1 MQPLTIGPG
10 SAVAVRYRLS
20 LEGGVTLEAPAQA
33 RWYVQ
38 GSDGFPAVLQRALV
52 GKKQGEVVTLTLPPA
67 EAFGLRDP
75 ALVVKLPRERFGAL
89 QPGERVAADADPA
102 AEGLVRAVD
111 ASSVTV
117 DFNPEFADAP
127 ILMRLEVTEVAAAMP
142 PGSP

>member
-52 GKKQGEVVTLTLPPA
+52 GKKKGEVVTLTLPPA

-75 ALVVKLPRERFGAL
+75 ALVVKLPRERFGAIE
-89 QPGERVAADADPA
+89 PGERVAPDANPE

-111 ASSVTV
+111 ASGVTV

-127 ILMRLEVTEVAAAMP
+127 ILMRLEVTEVAAVMP
-142 PGSP
+142 PGTP